1 MWQQKQKCILRQ
13 RRCALLQREERMGDG
28 HVIGLGLG
36 VKLLIRSL
44 GVVALWAM
52 SW

>member
-1 MWQQKQKCILRQ
+1 MRQQKHKCRLRQ

-28 HVIGLGLG
+28 HVTGLRLG

-52 SW
+52 GW